1 MTGGTV
7 VVLGAVGD
15 NFGAGF
21 TGGMAFVYDPDAMF
35 EKRVNPD
42 SVEWQRVAHP
52 HWDGVLRGL
61 VQAHV
66 RETNSRYAAGLLHDW
81 QGTLAHIWQ
90 VVPKGYAK
98 YLPAPLREAAEER
111 RA

>member
-21 TGGMAFVYDPDAMF
+21 TGGQAFVYDVDGMF
-35 EKRVNPD
+35 ERRLNPD
-42 SVEWQRVAHP
+42 TLLWQRVVHP
-52 HWDGVLRGL
+52 HWGEFLRSL
-61 VQAHV
+61 VERHV
-66 RETNSRYAAGLLHDW
+66 AETSSRFAATMLVDW
-81 QGTLAHIWQ
+81 ARAQSQFWQ
-90 VVPKGYAK
+90 VVPKEFVK
-98 YLPAPLREAAEER
+98 YLPVPLAEPEAL